1 MRASCVDFR
10 PVQAISQAGVVRH
23 SITICKQWRGCEL
36 CSLQRPRVI
45 AAHEEHITDVANKM
59 LRSFVTAVQIEHMI
73 VANIDD
79 QCVYSSHTSN
89 LLINTSTS
97 LAMLTLA
104 LTWQQHN

>member
-23 SITICKQWRGCEL
+23 AITICKQWRGCEL
-36 CSLQRPRVI
+36 YSLPLPRVI
-45 AAHEEHITDVANKM
+45 AARAEHMTDVANKM
-59 LRSFVTAVQIEHMI
+59 LHSRVTAVQIEHMI

-79 QCVYSSHTSN
+79 QCVYSSLSIV